1 MKMSRRNLLVQGS
14 ALSAAAATPW
24 WANASTPI
32 KLGSVL
38 DASGNFDA
46 YGKPMT
52 MAIYL
57 AIDEINM
64 DGGLLGRSVTKVAY
78 DTQSN
83 MALYTRYAQQL
94 VRQDKVD
101 VVIGGIL
108 SASREAIRPLLNR
121 ASIPY
126 VYTPL
131 YEGGVCDSNAFMTG
145 TTPAQQAEVLVPY
158 AAKKWGGKAYIL
170 AADYNYGQYMAK
182 WFQKFLRDNSGS
194 AVGVDFFPLDVSD
207 FNSTIAKIQQARP
220 DFVISALVGGAHLSF
235 YRQWA
240 AAGMK
245 QRIPLASTTL
255 GVGNEHKVLTSAEGD
270 GILVAYNYSPELAT
284 PANKAF
290 LARWS
295 AMHGGDTAAI
305 NELAVL
311 HYQGIKLWAEGV
323 KRANSLD
330 RAKVIAAMANGASI
344 EGPSGKVTIDR
355 ATHHVTLDIHVMEIG
370 GQRLKVLQ
378 SFAQKPPRET
388 QAVCDLQKTPNAST
402 QHEIK
407 L

>member
-1 MKMSRRNLLVQGS
+1 MKFTRRNLLLQGS
-14 ALSAAAATPW
+14 ALSAAMAAPW
-24 WANASTPI
+24 IAKAATPI

-38 DASGNFDA
+38 DVTGNFDA
-46 YGKPMT
+46 YGKPMN
-52 MAIYL
+52 MALDL
-57 AIDEINM
+57 ALDEINKS
-64 DGGLLGRSVTKVAY
+64 GGLLGRPVNKVAY

-101 VVIGGIL
+101 VIVGGIL
-108 SASREAIRPLLNR
+108 SASREAIRPVLNR
-121 ASIPY
+121 AGIPY

-131 YEGGVCDSNAFMTG
+131 YEGGVCDGNAFMTG

-158 AAKKWGGKAYIL
+158 AVKKWGGKAYIL
-170 AADYNYGQYMAK
+170 AADYNYGQYMAQ
-182 WFQKFLRDNSGS
+182 WFQKFLRDSGGS

-220 DFVISALVGGAHLSF
+220 DMVISALVGGAHLSF

-245 QRIPLASTTL
+245 SRIPLASTTL
-255 GVGNEHKVLTSAEGD
+255 GVGNEHKVLTAAEGD
-270 GILVAYNYSPELAT
+270 GMLVAYNYSPELAT
-284 PANKAF
+284 PTNQAF
-290 LARWS
+290 LSRW
-295 AMHGGDTAAI
+295 AALHQGNTEAI

-311 HYQGIKLWAEGV
+311 HYQGVKLWAEGV
-323 KRANSLD
+323 RRAKSLE
-330 RAKVIAAMANGASI
+330 RAKVIAALADGTSI
-344 EGPSGKVTIDR
+344 DGPSGKVTIDR

-370 GQRLKVLQ
+370 GQKLKVLQ
-378 SFAQKPPRET
+378 SFAQRPPRET
-388 QAVCDLQKTPNAST
+388 QAVCDLRKTPGANV

>member
-1 MKMSRRNLLVQGS
+1 MMTNRRQLLLQGS
-14 ALSAAAATPW
+14 ALCAAVSTPW
-24 WANASTPI
+24 MAQAATPI

-38 DASGNFDA
+38 DTTGNFDA
-46 YGKPMT
+46 YGKPMN
-52 MAIYL
+52 MALDL
-57 AIDEINM
+57 AIDEINKA
-64 DGGLLGRSVTKVAY
+64 GGLLGRPVTKVAY

-108 SASREAIRPLLNR
+108 SASREAIRPVLNR
-121 ASIPY
+121 ANIPY

-131 YEGGVCDSNAFMTG
+131 YEGGVCDANAFMTG

-158 AAKKWGGKAYIL
+158 AVKKWGGKAHIL
-170 AADYNYGQYMAK
+170 AADYNYGQYMAQ
-182 WFQKFLRDNSGS
+182 WFQKFLRDNGGN
-194 AVGVDFFPLDVSD
+194 ATGVDFFPLDVSD
-207 FNSTIAKIQQARP
+207 FNSTIGKIQQSRP

-245 QRIPLASTTL
+245 ARIPLASTTL
-255 GVGNEHKVLTSAEGD
+255 GVGNEHKVLTAAEGD
-270 GILVAYNYSPELAT
+270 GMLVAYNYSPELAT
-284 PANKAF
+284 PANQAF
-290 LARWS
+290 LARW
-295 AMHGGDTAAI
+295 AALHKGNTDAI

-311 HYQGIKLWAEGV
+311 HYQGVKLWAEGV

-330 RAKVIAAMANGASI
+330 RTKVIAALANGTSI
-344 EGPSGKVTIDR
+344 DGPSGRVTMDR

-370 GQRLKVLQ
+370 GQKLKVLQ
-378 SFAQKPPRET
+378 SFPQRPPRET
-388 QAVCDLQKTPNAST
+388 QAVCDLIKTPNANV

>member
-1 MKMSRRNLLVQGS
+1 
-14 ALSAAAATPW
+14 
-24 WANASTPI
+24 
-32 KLGSVL
+32 
-38 DASGNFDA
+38 
-46 YGKPMT
+46 
-52 MAIYL
+52 
-57 AIDEINM
+57 
-64 DGGLLGRSVTKVAY
+64 
-78 DTQSN
+78 
-83 MALYTRYAQQL
+83 
-94 VRQDKVD
+94 
-101 VVIGGIL
+101 
-108 SASREAIRPLLNR
+108 
-121 ASIPY
+121 
-126 VYTPL
+126 
-131 YEGGVCDSNAFMTG
+131 
-145 TTPAQQAEVLVPY
+145 
-158 AAKKWGGKAYIL
+158 
-170 AADYNYGQYMAK
+170 MAK